1 LDQKELKKEQP
12 KPAPVVT
19 DWADVYD
26 KFDSYGDQSTKSPV
40 SLSAVKPSKSHFHK
54 VHITKMKNA
63 DSSD

>member
-1 LDQKELKKEQP
+1 VDPSDLRKEEP
-12 KPAPVVT
+12 KPSPVT

-26 KFDSYGDQSTKSPV
+26 KFDSYGDQSPKPPV